1 MIENSQA
8 WLGASTS
15 AAIAG
20 WFDILFTKLPLN
32 ILKYYQ
38 YLTMIIRKIRLYLV
52 LRSLFNYIL
61 VKCFT

>member
-20 WFDILFTKLPLN
+20 QLASSYN
-32 ILKYYQ
+32 HYS
-38 YLTMIIRKIRLYLV
+38 V
-52 LRSLFNYIL
+52 LSNYKWHIH
-61 VKCFT
+61 